1 MLEINLSMK
10 QKLLGRKEQICS
22 CQGTGER
29 GRMDW
34 ESGISRCRLLYMEWI
49 NNKALLYSTGNYI
62 QYAII
67 NHNKKEY

>member
-10 QKLLGRKEQICS
+10 QKLLRCKEQICS

-67 NHNKKEY
+67 NHNEKEY